1 MAVGNEPQ
9 SQKAAELLMQHCS
22 TLEEAEPRPPAYARL
37 ERLLGGYLTRLL
49 VGALAQRLR

>member
-1 MAVGNEPQ
+1 
-9 SQKAAELLMQHCS
+9 MQHCTS
-22 TLEEAEPRPPAYARL
+22 MDETEARPPAYARL